1 MAATVKFPHDKP
13 EKRVYN
19 SHKEKAAKAAEKTE
33 DGRMKKL
40 PVGYQMYSARE
51 DAQKDLK
58 KICGELKAMG
68 YDGVE
73 FAGFYGH
80 SAEEIKAILAETG
93 LKAVSDHVS
102 AADMERDL
110 FGVIA
115 FHQAIG
121 CRYIG
126 IPSLGRDERPGEP
139 GFPRMLRKLN
149 RWGRVC
155 KEAGIQLLY
164 HNHDFEFVNVSGVYG
179 LDFLFE
185 AVDPDL
191 VQTEIDVCWVKYA
204 GVDPAEYLRKYTG
217 RAPVVHMKDYVGQK
231 GSGTPYALIGQ
242 TAQADQG
249 VPFEYRAL
257 GHGCQDMKAVTE
269 AAVDAGAE
277 WLIVEQDDWYSRSP
291 MELAKESIDT
301 LYDLGVKQR

>member
-1 MAATVKFPHDKP
+1 
-13 EKRVYN
+13 
-19 SHKEKAAKAAEKTE
+19 
-33 DGRMKKL
+33 MKKL

-51 DAQKDLK
+51 EAQKDLK
-58 KICGELKAMG
+58 KICAALKGMG

-80 SAEEIKAILAETG
+80 SAAEIKDILDETG

-115 FHQAIG
+115 SHQAIG
-121 CRYIG
+121 CRYIA
-126 IPSLGRDERPGEP
+126 IPSLGRDERPGEA
-139 GFPRMLRKLN
+139 GFAGMLRKLT

-155 KEAGIQLLY
+155 REAGIQLLY
-164 HNHDFEFVNVSGVYG
+164 HNHDFEFVDVCGIYG

-185 AVDPDL
+185 AVDPEL
-191 VQTEIDVCWVKYA
+191 LKTEIDVCWVRYA
-204 GVDPAEYLRKYTG
+204 GVEPAGYLRKYAG
-217 RAPVVHMKDYVGQK
+217 RAPLVHMKDYVGK
-231 GSGTPYALIGQ
+231 RGGGTPYGLIGQ
-242 TAQADQG
+242 DTQADKD
-249 VPFEYRAL
+249 VPFEYRSL

-277 WLIVEQDDWYSRSP
+277 WLIVEQDDWYDRDP

>member
-1 MAATVKFPHDKP
+1 
-13 EKRVYN
+13 
-19 SHKEKAAKAAEKTE
+19 
-33 DGRMKKL
+33 MKKL

-80 SAEEIKAILAETG
+80 SAEEIKAILSETG
-93 LKAVSDHVS
+93 LRAVSDHVS

-249 VPFEYRAL
+249 VPFEYRSL